1 MKVGEW
7 YTNPSS
13 STQYLMRV
21 TVVDDEAERGGEYKT
36 FSYFYISKKKECGTK
51 DSEQQSVAKGWIKLK
66 DKGQTDKL
74 EQFYRVNSGPT
85 EEEQLDDF
93 LKELEPK
100 KKPERGLMNKP

>member
-21 TVVDDEAERGGEYKT
+21 TIVDDEVERSGEYKT
-36 FSYFYISKKKECGTK
+36 FSYFFISKKKEIGTK
-51 DSEQQSVAKGWIKLK
+51 DSVQQSEARGWTKLK
-66 DKGQTDKL
+66 DKVQNDKL
-74 EQFYRVNSGPT
+74 EQFYKLNSGPT

-93 LKELEPK
+93 LKDL
-100 KKPERGLMNKP
+100 